1 VNSSS
6 RQSSIPA
13 RLLALVSCALA
24 AGLALAACGGGQ
36 EVAGTITVSQ
46 TGEPE
51 RLDPA
56 FAYTGEGL
64 ATVGASEPLS
74 LVYTPLLTYR
84 HEEGERGAE
93 LIPGLARDLPEV
105 SDDGLTYRL
114 TLRDELEYSNGDR
127 VRARDFEHTIKRLLV
142 AGTPAA
148 RFFDHVVGAETFAL
162 AGVADGEISG
172 IESDDETGEI
182 TIRLTQPD
190 ASFPYALGMWFAG
203 LVPANTQFRDRSADP
218 PPGVGPYEITEAE
231 PGTRFVLSK
240 SASFTELAIPDI
252 PTGNVDEVVVEII
265 ASVERQAE
273 EVLSNELDYM
283 RDSPP
288 PEVKSTL
295 LSEGQE
301 RYREHIAAGTYLFF
315 LDPESPPFDDPRAR
329 QAVNHALDRAEL
341 ARAFE
346 GELEPGCSFL
356 PPGIAGYDEE
366 LDTTA
371 CPYGDPSEPPDE
383 HRARRLIRRAGAVG
397 TAVTVAGSDEPGIE
411 AATESYAE
419 TLRVIGLDATTRIL
433 THEAYLQRLAR
444 GRPPGDT
451 GFASSFP
458 DFPHPLR
465 PYSLLTGISAGGDAV
480 ASLPIVADPIVAD
493 EVERLNLEPDL
504 ESVAEDWAAL
514 DGYVVSPPQSYIA
527 PIGHPKLTTFVSE
540 RLDIDQASF
549 HPVFLNDYSSFVLAP
564 DES

>member
-1 VNSSS
+1 MNSSS
-6 RQSSIPA
+6 RQSSIRA
-13 RLLALVSCALA
+13 RLLSLVSCALV
-24 AGLALAACGGGQ
+24 AGLALAACGGEQ

-64 ATVGASEPLS
+64 GTVGASEPLS

-93 LIPGLARDLPEV
+93 LIPGLAQDLPEV

-114 TLRDELEYSNGDR
+114 ALREELEYSNGDR
-127 VRARDFEHTIKRLLV
+127 VRARDFEHAIKRLLI

-148 RFFDHVVGAETFAL
+148 RFFDHIVGAQTYAL
-162 AGVADGEISG
+162 TGAAGAEISG
-172 IESDDETGEI
+172 IESDDDTGEI
-182 TIRLTQPD
+182 EIRLTEPD

-203 LVPANTQFRDRSADP
+203 LVPASTQFRDRSADP

-231 PGTRFVLSK
+231 PGSRFVLSK
-240 SASFTELAIPDI
+240 SATFTELAIPDI
-252 PTGNVDEVVVEII
+252 PTGNVDEIVVEII

-295 LSEGQE
+295 LSESRE
-301 RYREHIAAGTYLFF
+301 RYREQTAAGTYLFF

-329 QAVNHALDRAEL
+329 QAVNYALDRAEL

-356 PPGIAGYDEE
+356 PPGVAGYDEE
-366 LDTTA
+366 LDTTG
-371 CPYGDPSEPPDE
+371 CPYGDPTEPPDE
-383 HRARRLIRRAGAVG
+383 RRAGRLIRRAGAWG
-397 TAVTVAGSDEPGIE
+397 APVTVAGSDEPGIE
-411 AATESYAE
+411 AATEAYAE
-419 TLRVIGLDATTRIL
+419 TLRTIGLDTTTVIVDHG
-433 THEAYLQRLAR
+433 TYLRRLAR
-444 GRPPGDT
+444 GRPPGAT

-465 PYSLLTGISAGGDAV
+465 SYSLLTGISAGSEV
-480 ASLPIVADPIVAD
+480 APSLPMVADPIVGE

-504 ESVAEDWAAL
+504 DAIAEDWAAL

-540 RLDIDQASF
+540 RLDLDQASF
-549 HPVFLNDYSSFVLAP
+549 HPVFLNDYSSFVLAT
-564 DES
+564 DDS